1 MAAAE
6 SLRVGGA
13 GSPDSEVLVAT
24 PSVST
29 RMFTHT
35 VVVKLRGVVD
45 ERDTPRLR
53 RVLVDLIMRRRPRQL
68 VVDLTRATTVDPL
81 AIGTLVAA
89 HDAAPD
95 MRVAF
100 AVRRPNPSVAAQ
112 LVRAGL
118 GPLPSRRK

>member
-1 MAAAE
+1 M
-6 SLRVGGA
+6 
-13 GSPDSEVLVAT
+13 AT

-53 RVLVDLIMRRRPRQL
+53 RLLVDMIMRRRPRHL
-68 VVDLTRATTVDPL
+68 VVDLARATTVDPL

-89 HDAAPD
+89 RDAAPQ

-118 GPLPSRRK
+118 GPLPSRRRR